1 MNEDEYITQIQ
12 KFTRDKQIT
21 NEFIKKFVLYSSSIN
36 IYIVN
41 SELDLEEQ
49 NFYTN
54 FLEDKFNIIIHNL
67 KTFRK
72 KIEVE
77 EYIES
82 YLLKSVSFKLVKYF
96 YFTINENEKK
106 NENYNNIYYKQIF
119 EEGKKNMKI
128 IHLIMANENSEAGSY
143 YNESTINFIRKIIET
158 NLNFVKFSIREY
170 KRIFIWPFRRIFR
183 RTNRK

>member
-21 NEFIKKFVLYSSSIN
+21 NEFIKKFVLYSSNVN

-77 EYIES
+77 DYIES
-82 YLLKSVSFKLVKYF
+82 YLLKLVSFKLEKNF
-96 YFTINENEKK
+96 FTKK
-106 NENYNNIYYKQIF
+106 
-119 EEGKKNMKI
+119 KKKKKI
-128 IHLIMANENSEAGSY
+128 LL
-143 YNESTINFIRKIIET
+143 KIKMIKIKKIK
-158 NLNFVKFSIREY
+158 LKKIKI
-170 KRIFIWPFRRIFR
+170 KRV
-183 RTNRK
+183 N